1 MNAVERQVRRFDS
14 FQQRHAIVGFPIA
27 VMQKF
32 GNDQAGGKAAL
43 IAYYGLFSLFPL
55 LLLFATIFGYL
66 LANHQSWYHSLLN
79 SAFANFP
86 IIGSQLKSDTHSLTG
101 NGWAIAVGVIGTL
114 YGAQGVGQAAL
125 NAMNTVWN
133 VPYKDWPNFF
143 KRRLRG
149 YLWLGSLSIAT
160 VASTVI
166 AGFGTTWLH
175 GDQAWLWTLLVAFVI
190 NLGVFYVVFTVLIAY
205 PLGIRDVWL
214 GVLLGTVF
222 WQGMQ
227 AAGGFYVRHSLRN
240 ASDVYGFFAIVIGLL
255 SFLFLAAQ
263 LTLLAAEVN
272 VVRHYRLWPRSLTQP
287 PLTLADR
294 ATFERLALME
304 ERRPEVRVTIGF
316 TPEADRQPLA
326 ERTSSD
332 PPSGNGDAQASGD
345 AASRAIPRSP

>member
-1 MNAVERQVRRFDS
+1 VPGAHCAVCLGKVEAAVAALPEVAAARLNLTAHKLSVTFRGGRADPGHVLRVLDALGYPATPYDPGLAQHQHDREGRRLIL
-14 FQQRHAIVGFPIA
+14 ALAVAGFA
-27 VMQKF
+27 VMNTMMF
-32 GNDQAGGKAAL
+32 SVPLWA
-43 IAYYGLFSLFPL
+43 GLFGQELGPGARTLMMWLSGAVALPCA
-55 LLLFATIFGYL
+55 LFAGLPFFQSAWRSL
-66 LANHQSWYHSLLN
+66 RARRANMDV
-79 SAFANFP
+79 P
-86 IIGSQLKSDTHSLTG
+86 IS
-101 NGWAIAVGVIGTL
+101 
-114 YGAQGVGQAAL
+114 
-125 NAMNTVWN
+125 
-133 VPYKDWPNFF
+133 
-143 KRRLRG
+143 
-149 YLWLGSLSIAT
+149 
-160 VASTVI
+160 
-166 AGFGTTWLH
+166 
-175 GDQAWLWTLLVAFVI
+175 
-190 NLGVFYVVFTVLIAY
+190 
-205 PLGIRDVWL
+205 L

-272 VVRHYRLWPRSLTQP
+272 VVRHYRLWPRSLMQP